1 MIDVKLRYDVF
12 SDSCIE
18 LNHWITSALPR
29 DGVNSQ
35 GQEQLDIK
43 NFVESL
49 YKADSFKS
57 AFEAYETEVT
67 KLGFDGVLYTYIP
80 QVIIDQS
87 FATQPVF
94 EVSRDYSPKYLQQY
108 EEARFDR
115 FDPLIKAVVDGEN
128 KPIDWWGPICRSYID
143 GCSNS
148 LEVLHAGR
156 DYGIENGLTLPL
168 MSGNR
173 GIAGASFITGESK
186 NYDLLLTERLDALKL
201 RTQLFHNLVI
211 SDVKFSGRF
220 VEPFFA
226 ALNATEMGYICGL
239 AAGKSSAQLAV
250 ELHRTEKY
258 LEQLM
263 LKVRRKLSGVSA
275 DDSPVLNRNQIL
287 YYAGLLNFL
296 EYGDKRKSG

>member
-1 MIDVKLRYDVF
+1 
-12 SDSCIE
+12 
-18 LNHWITSALPR
+18 
-29 DGVNSQ
+29 
-35 GQEQLDIK
+35 
-43 NFVESL
+43 
-49 YKADSFKS
+49 
-57 AFEAYETEVT
+57 
-67 KLGFDGVLYTYIP
+67 LYTYIP
-80 QVIIDQS
+80 QVIIDQG

-115 FDPLIKAVVDGEN
+115 YDPLIKAVVDGEN

-168 MSGNR
+168 MSSSR

-220 VEPFFA
+220 VEPFFT